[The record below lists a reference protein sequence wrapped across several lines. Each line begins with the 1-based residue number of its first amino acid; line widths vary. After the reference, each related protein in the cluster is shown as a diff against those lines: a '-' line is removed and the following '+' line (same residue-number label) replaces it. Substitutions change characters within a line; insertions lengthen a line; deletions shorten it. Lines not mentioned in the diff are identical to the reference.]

1 MWLQAGWSVSEKFSY
16 QQNFPAKNSEA
27 RRRWLPPIQSP
38 PPGKAR
44 PSATV
49 FRLIKPPTAGRKIL
63 WVGRFPKPQ
72 AAGPRIRQSFR
83 LKAGLRT
90 RKSGLLSLPKNF
102 PTNKI
107 FLPHIPRFGADFFHW
122 FNALRPAQ
130 FTCFSLFKKPPVDG
144 GKILWVGHNHWPTP
158 YPAKNGR

>member
-1 MWLQAGWSVSEKFSY
+1 MLHRVPFVMPAIAQRATAETHRAPRRTGASVYGPCLTTPSPQRHSNHRHEGLTLFELLLLGVWLQAGWSVSEKFSY

-27 RRRWLPPIQSP
+27 RRRWLPPIQFP

-63 WVGRFPKPQ
+63 WVGRFPQPQ

-90 RKSGLLSLPKNF
+90 RKIGLVSL
-102 PTNKI
+102 
-107 FLPHIPRFGADFFHW
+107 R
-122 FNALRPAQ
+122 
-130 FTCFSLFKKPPVDG
+130 
-144 GKILWVGHNHWPTP
+144 
-158 YPAKNGR
+158 